1 MVDREREERKRE
13 RENRMK
19 KLETRICMRIC
30 ALVEARTKREKDRI
44 GEKEREEVELCYYR
58 APS

>member
-1 MVDREREERKRE
+1 MYAHT
-13 RENRMK
+13 N
-19 KLETRICMRIC
+19 IC

-58 APS
+58 APP